1 MDEQSIIK
9 GLKNME
15 DWAVEA
21 VVGLYGDRLTR
32 SAYTMCRDQYLAE
45 EAVQDAFLTLCRKI
59 DSFREDASLYTWLY
73 RVTINHA
80 RNKTRN
86 RWFKKVLPQ
95 EEERF
100 EETPDY
106 RTPEQRAVEIEA
118 SDEIRRSLSMLP
130 LIYRQVIDLYYI
142 QELKVSE
149 IAIMLGVSEG
159 TVKSRLSRARER
171 LGKILGERWA
181 ECDE

>member
-1 MDEQSIIK
+1 MDEQKIIK

-21 VVGLYGDRLTR
+21 VVELYGDRLTK
-32 SAYTMCRDQYLAE
+32 SAYMVCSDRYLAE

-59 DSFREDASLYTWLY
+59 DSFREDSSLYSWLY
-73 RVTINHA
+73 RITINHA

-86 RWFKKVLPQ
+86 RWFRKVLPR
-95 EEERF
+95 EEEQF
-100 EETPDY
+100 EEAPDY
-106 RTPEQRAVEIEA
+106 RTPEQRVVEIEA
-118 SDEIRRSLSMLP
+118 SDEIRRSLSMLSLP
-130 LIYRQVIDLYYI
+130 YRQVIDLYYI
-142 QELKVSE
+142 QDLKVRE
-149 IAIMLGVSEG
+149 IAMLLGVSKG

-181 ECDE
+181 EHDG